1 MKVKLTL
8 CKPFINVKHTKIT
21 VSCWQV
27 CKPNIND
34 FFLHENTCLFDN
46 KSEFRLQ
53 LFPHGLNHWD
63 QTISQL
69 LYCLKESIRSEKL
82 AIITHKVKKWQ
93 INTEVMT
100 DLNFALKTFLILCL
114 RITISHDLYTKSE
127 LCHQRLGGISCESSL
142 KPFCH
147 LSRQETTSK

>member
-1 MKVKLTL
+1 MISLISLIFHWGNSFKVIFFISFWFSKFIMKVKLTL

-21 VSCWQV
+21 VSRWQV

-93 INTEVMT
+93 INTELMT
-100 DLNFALKTFLILCL
+100 DLNFALQTF
-114 RITISHDLYTKSE
+114 
-127 LCHQRLGGISCESSL
+127 
-142 KPFCH
+142 
-147 LSRQETTSK
+147 